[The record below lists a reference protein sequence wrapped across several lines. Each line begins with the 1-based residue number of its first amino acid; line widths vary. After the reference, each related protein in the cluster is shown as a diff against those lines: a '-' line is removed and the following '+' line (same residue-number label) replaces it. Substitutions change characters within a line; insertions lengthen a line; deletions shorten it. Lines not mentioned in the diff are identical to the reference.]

1 MPISGMPQP
10 KPGQPLTAAF
20 FEQILSR
27 LVSRFVG
34 GKNIA
39 IRTLA
44 GGKILIDCTAP
55 YVRGGGGGQRAY
67 VVENYAQLPAPT
79 KAHTGDLGYTQDHG
93 NLYGYTDRGWQILHP
108 FRTATA
114 PENIGEKPGD
124 MWEYGGRVC
133 SFNGTAWI
141 PLPTVVNGKIYM
153 KPTPS
158 GDPFLLSHLE

>member
-1 MPISGMPQP
+1 MPISGMSQP
-10 KPGQPLTAAF
+10 KPGQPITSAF

-34 GKNIA
+34 GKNIM
-39 IRTLA
+39 IRTVA

-55 YVRGGGGGQRAY
+55 YVRGGSGGRSVF
-67 VVENYAQLPAPT
+67 VVPSFAALPAPPT
-79 KAHTGDLGYTQDHG
+79 ATTGDLGYTQDHG

-124 MWEYGGRVC
+124 RWAYGDTICTYDVDG
-133 SFNGTAWI
+133 WI
-141 PLPTVVNGKIYM
+141 PQPTVINGKIYM
-153 KPTPS
+153 KATPS